1 MSSTTRYLL
10 LVPALIVVGVG
21 LRLMY
26 FGFHDLVTS
35 SSNFGIALIGLIAG
49 IVCFVAGILSGVL
62 LLSSRAR
69 I

>member
-1 MSSTTRYLL
+1 MSSITRYLL

-26 FGFHDLVTS
+26 FGFHNLLTAP
-35 SSNFGIALIGLIAG
+35 SNFGIALIGLIAG

-69 I
+69 V